1 MHYNIIQCIFARNKK
16 KFIIHVC
23 NWLSV
28 KAVELVNF
36 DFEKLSMLRDVPDVD
51 KIPSIFTV
59 TDRWSINNQ

>member
-1 MHYNIIQCIFARNKK
+1 MMHYNIIQCIFARNKK
-16 KFIIHVC
+16 KIIIHIC

-59 TDRWSINNQ
+59 TDR